1 MNLCNALTLL
11 LSKSGVVNQTI
22 LIPSRVPFFFF
33 FFTHEKSE
41 ITRQQTQTRLVSKC
55 CALSERVALFIAVML
70 FAVTGVGST
79 RSMSKSAVGRS

>member
-22 LIPSRVPFFFF
+22 LIPSRVPFF
-33 FFTHEKSE
+33 THEKSE
-41 ITRQQTQTRLVSKC
+41 ITHQQTQTRLVSRC

-79 RSMSKSAVGRS
+79 RCMSKSAVGRS